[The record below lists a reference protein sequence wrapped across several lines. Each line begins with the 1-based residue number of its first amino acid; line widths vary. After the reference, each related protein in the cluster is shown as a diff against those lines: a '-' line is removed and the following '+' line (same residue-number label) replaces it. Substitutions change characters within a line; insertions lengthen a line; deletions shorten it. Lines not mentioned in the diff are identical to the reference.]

1 MGGGFKAMGARALS
15 AFIFCA
21 ALAGHA
27 QADEGSRQAGNRSV
41 ELNVHGRIMEQCAI
55 GNVGEMNFG
64 DLTRPDLKASA
75 RVLFHC
81 NVPFRVDVR
90 SANGGLANAQF
101 PNGQGP
107 YAGRLPY
114 SIGFQI
120 PVLKPS
126 SALVAQTFESSE
138 LMGGRSFNSASGIA
152 VDGMT
157 LTVALGRP
165 SSEAG
170 LLAGKYSETIVISV
184 SPS

>member
-1 MGGGFKAMGARALS
+1 MGGGFQAMRACALS
-15 AFIFCA
+15 ACFIFA
-21 ALAGHA
+21 APFGDAHA
-27 QADEGSRQAGNRSV
+27 ADASRASDNRSV

-55 GNVGEMNFG
+55 GNAGDMNFG
-64 DLTRPDLKASA
+64 DITRPDLKASA
-75 RVLFHC
+75 RVSFSC

-90 SANGGLANAQF
+90 SAHGGLTNDSF

-114 SIGFQI
+114 SLGFQI

-126 SALVAQTFESSE
+126 ASLVAQTFSSSE
-138 LMGGRSFNSASGIA
+138 LMGGRSFNSAGGIA
-152 VDGMT
+152 VDGMA

-165 SSEAG
+165 SGEAG
-170 LLAGKYSETIVISV
+170 LLAGNYSETIIISV

>member
-1 MGGGFKAMGARALS
+1 MGGGFKAMGACALS
-15 AFIFCA
+15 AFIYCA
-21 ALAGHA
+21 TPPGIAYAAEVGPPSA
-27 QADEGSRQAGNRSV
+27 NRSV
-41 ELNVHGRIMEQCAI
+41 ELNVHGRIIEQCAI
-55 GNVGEMNFG
+55 GNVGDMNFG
-64 DLTRPDLKASA
+64 DITRPDLKASA
-75 RVLFHC
+75 RVAFNC
-81 NVPFRVDVR
+81 NIPFKVDVR

-126 SALVAQTFESSE
+126 SSLVAQTFESRD
-138 LMGGRSFNSASGIA
+138 LIGGRSFSSGGGIA
-152 VDGMT
+152 ADGMA

-170 LLAGKYSETIVISV
+170 LLAGDYSETIIISV

>member
-1 MGGGFKAMGARALS
+1 MGARALS

-21 ALAGHA
+21 VPFGTA
-27 QADEGSRQAGNRSV
+27 QAAEGSRAADNRSV
-41 ELNVHGRIMEQCAI
+41 ELNVHGKIMEQCAI
-55 GNVGEMNFG
+55 GNVGDMNFG
-64 DLTRPDLKASA
+64 DITRPGLKASA
-75 RVLFHC
+75 RVSFNC

-126 SALVAQTFESSE
+126 SSLVAQTFESSD
-138 LMGGRSFNSASGIA
+138 LMGGRSFNSAGGIA
-152 VDGMT
+152 VDGMA
-157 LTVALGRP
+157 LNVALGRP

-170 LLAGKYSETIVISV
+170 LLAGSYSETIIISV